1 MIDTQKNKLESGIL
15 VAIEILF
22 ALAIIVIGGYGYN
35 HFFSSPNSTEP
46 IWMIVGLFVVIE
58 FAMIAMTTVKFSN
71 YVNQEKSI
79 NIFLFF
85 AMMMMWL
92 IATVGIDQTIWGM
105 VEEKYHTVETNKASN
120 IADIQIKNNLDKK
133 LIYLK
138 EQQKNINTDL
148 IRFEKQLEISQK
160 LYNKN
165 TRKLNDTIWNN
176 GQNCDTKDCIARK
189 NVATDSL
196 ELSKQTLNN
205 HLLTIKSTKNR
216 LIENDKYISSI
227 QNKIETIDEKIA
239 DFKRENKVQ
248 LDNKEN
254 ESLLHISLMNTM
266 NNLFGFTI
274 SEPQRAYVLLLS
286 IAIYPIYI
294 LFVAFVA
301 SNTNEA
307 KELRKQ
313 KHELQKQKNLKKE
326 TVIGLLKSIVLHIRK
341 AIGYL
346 ISTRNR
352 KVKIQE
358 IEKEVEVVKE
368 IEKTVYKDG
377 KEIVKV
383 EVEVPH
389 IIEKEIVV
397 EKIIEKPI
405 IQKELVVIPTGLD
418 LNKLN
423 EITKDGTVPKDLANI
438 LNNYENSDKKS
449 KLKFN
454 SYNGVQNDK
463 YTVA

>member
-1 MIDTQKNKLESGIL
+1 MIDTKKNRLESRIL
-15 VAIEILF
+15 VTIEILF
-22 ALAIIVIGGYGYN
+22 ALAIITIGGYGYN
-35 HFFSSPNSTEP
+35 HFFSSSDSTEP
-46 IWMIVGLFVVIE
+46 VWMIVGLFVVIE

-79 NIFLFF
+79 NILLFF

-105 VEEKYHTVETNKASN
+105 IEKKYHTVETNKASN
-120 IADIQIKNNLDKK
+120 IADIQLKSNLDKK

-138 EQQKNINTDL
+138 KQQENINNDL
-148 IRFEKQLEISQK
+148 IRFEKQLEVNQK

-196 ELSKQTLNN
+196 ALSKKTLNN
-205 HLLTIKSTKNR
+205 NLLTIKSTKNKI
-216 LIENDKYISSI
+216 IENDKEISSI
-227 QNKIETIDEKIA
+227 QNKIEIIDERIA

-254 ESLLHISLMNTM
+254 ASLLHIRLMNTM
-266 NNLFGFTI
+266 NNLFGFNI

-286 IAIYPIYI
+286 FAIYPIYI

-301 SNTNEA
+301 SNTNEN

-313 KHELQKQKNLKKE
+313 KYELKKQENLKKDTTKE
-326 TVIGLLKSIVLHIRK
+326 LLKSILLHIRK
-341 AIGYL
+341 VIGYL
-346 ISTRNR
+346 ISTRHR
-352 KVKIQE
+352 KVKVQE
-358 IEKEVEVVKE
+358 IEKEVEVIKE
-368 IEKTVYKDG
+368 IEKIIYKDG

-389 IIEKEIVV
+389 IIEKEIIV
-397 EKIIEKPI
+397 EKVIEKPI

-423 EITKDGTVPKDLANI
+423 EITKDGSVPKDLADV
-438 LNNYENSDKKS
+438 LNNYKNSDKKPNF
-449 KLKFN
+449 KFN